1 MFIFVTLAVIGI
13 VLAAVSAFLGHDFD
27 AHPELEVGGIGL
39 FSLRAL
45 SIFIMTFG
53 TVGALARWAGRSA
66 LTGSLW
72 GIVAGVATYG
82 LYVVAMQLVR
92 SQQASSLIEDRELV
106 GLSGL
111 VTVAIPAEGIGEV
124 TCRLKSQTTRR
135 MARAAHREAIGEG
148 TLVKVSDLQGDVL
161 LVEPAN

>member
-1 MFIFVTLAVIGI
+1 MFIFIALAVIGM
-13 VLAAVSAFLGHDFD
+13 VLVAISAFLGHDFD
-27 AHPELEVGGIGL
+27 AHPELEVGGVGL

-53 TVGALARWAGRSA
+53 TVGALVRWTDRTPIVS
-66 LTGSLW
+66 SLW
-72 GIVAGVATYG
+72 GLLAGVLTYG
-82 LYVVAMQLVR
+82 LYVAAMQLIR

-106 GLSGL
+106 GLTAL
-111 VTVAIPAEGIGEV
+111 VTVAIPAEGLGEV

-135 MARAAHREAIGEG
+135 MARSARRQPIAEGALVRVGE
-148 TLVKVSDLQGDVL
+148 LQGDVL

>member
-1 MFIFVTLAVIGI
+1 MFIFIALAGIGI
-13 VLAAVSAFLGHDFD
+13 VLVAISAFLGHDFD

-53 TVGALARWAGRSA
+53 TVGAIVRWTDRTA
-66 LTGSLW
+66 LTSSLW
-72 GIVAGVATYG
+72 GLLAGVLMYA
-82 LYVVAMQLVR
+82 LYVAAMQMIR

-106 GLSGL
+106 GLTAL
-111 VTVAIPAEGIGEV
+111 VTVAIPADGLGEV

-135 MARAAHREAIGEG
+135 MARSAQRLAVAEGALVRVRE
-148 TLVKVSDLQGDVL
+148 LHGDVL